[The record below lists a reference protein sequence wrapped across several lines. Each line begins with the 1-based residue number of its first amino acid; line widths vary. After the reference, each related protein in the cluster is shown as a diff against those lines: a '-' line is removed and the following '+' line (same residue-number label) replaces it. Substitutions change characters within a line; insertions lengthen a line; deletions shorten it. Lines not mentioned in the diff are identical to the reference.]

1 MTIQLL
7 DQISDLPCGDSFLI
21 ESDDGCFQI
30 ISSPGVV
37 RDQLLIEDSITVAR
51 NRDVELS
58 ILCIQIPF
66 VVAVAAVSGVVAF
79 CTMFLVSEKSSQL
92 VLQEIVN
99 GVSRIREKQSARSSG
114 DR

>member
-79 CTMFLVSEKSSQL
+79 CTKAVSSFFRRSL
-92 VLQEIVN
+92 MA
-99 GVSRIREKQSARSSG
+99 VSR
-114 DR
+114 

>member
-79 CTMFLVSEKSSQL
+79 CTMFLVSEKNSQL
-92 VLQEIVN
+92 VLQEIVD
-99 GVSRIREKQSARSSG
+99 GRLEMRTEELIKRFII
-114 DR
+114 